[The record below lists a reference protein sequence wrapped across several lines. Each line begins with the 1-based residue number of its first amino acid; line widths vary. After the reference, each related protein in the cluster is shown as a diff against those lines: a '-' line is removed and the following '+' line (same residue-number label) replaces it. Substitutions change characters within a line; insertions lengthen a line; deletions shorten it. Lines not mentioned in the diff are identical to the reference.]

1 MRNGSRGNKVGGGP
15 RSARILKN
23 RLKGRRPRFPWDP
36 KPVPRPK
43 ATIIWTDCYSPRYGY
58 FRRVEILRTAPS
70 ELTRNQAVPE
80 IVYLHKEA
88 EDPELG

>member
-23 RLKGRRPRFPWDP
+23 RLKGRRPRFPWAP
-36 KPVPRPK
+36 KPAPRPK
-43 ATIIWTDCYSPRYGY
+43 ATIIWTDCYSAQYGHY
-58 FRRVEILRTAPS
+58 RRVEILRAARI
-70 ELTRNQAVPE
+70 ELARNRTVPE

-88 EDPELG
+88 EDSELG